1 MSKKL
6 RLLSFVMMILV
17 LVVSLP
23 TYAFA
28 TAIDNTDDTEEI
40 KINYESEVIEEK
52 ESLRDENIKH
62 YLLSDGTTKAVVY
75 PTPVHYLNDS
85 GEWADI
91 DNTLSL
97 ISNE

>member
-6 RLLSFVMMILV
+6 RLLSFVMMILI

-23 TYAFA
+23 MYAFA
-28 TAIDNTDDTEEI
+28 TGIDNTDDTEEI
-40 KINYESEVIEEK
+40 KIDYETEVIEEK

-75 PTPVHYLNDS
+75 PQIRWITP
-85 GEWADI
+85 
-91 DNTLSL
+91 LSMMSSARL
-97 ISNE
+97 